1 MSGSIVHSFS
11 SSLKKGQ
18 IGEEILMNLWPGL
31 IRLDGRKAD
40 FITPDGELMELKTD
54 SYNMSSTDNF
64 FIELL
69 SDIDRNAPGGPAQAA
84 LHGSSLW
91 CYMYSQN
98 ETMFVFNT
106 FELLERV
113 KTLVATGLYRTVDI
127 PNKSWTTR
135 GVLIPRAVLIDLATV
150 KIFEKS
156 A

>member
-1 MSGSIVHSFS
+1 MSVHNFV

-18 IGEEILMNLWPGL
+18 AGEELLMQLWPGL

-40 FITPDGELMELKTD
+40 FTTPEGECLELKTD
-54 SYNMSSTDNF
+54 SYNMDDTPNM

-69 SDIDRNAPGGPAQAA
+69 SDVARGAPGGPAQAVS
-84 LHGSSLW
+84 HSSLW
-91 CYMYSQN
+91 CYLYAQN
-98 ETMFVFNT
+98 STIFIFKT
-106 FELLERV
+106 AELLERIN
-113 KTLVATGLYRTVDI
+113 TLVATGLYRTVDI

-150 KIFEKS
+150 KIFDKS